1 MALTPFQR
9 DVCRL
14 LADGRRRAGDSY
26 GAGGVALNAALRAPR
41 LSGDVDFFHDTAD
54 AVARAWDRD
63 RGALEAAGFAVS
75 ALRDAPAASTRRSHG
90 RPTGW

>member
-26 GAGGVALNAALRAPR
+26 GAGCVALNAARRAPR
-41 LSGDVDFFHDTAD
+41 LSSDVDFFHDPAD
-54 AVARAWDRD
+54 AVGRAWDRD

-75 ALRDAPAASTRRSHG
+75 ALRERPATSTS
-90 RPTGW
+90 